1 MRERHADTVRFHKSH
16 RPKMTVVRLVIGL
29 LLLVFPTQL
38 TAVSETMGFSYVLS
52 YIGSVYHNIYFTLNE
67 DGATE
72 QTSVPVVDSVTGTKL
87 ANFFMHIETND
98 SQMQYV
104 SLEFSS
110 FGDGTSGVQGDGTPG
125 VHYDVQW
132 RNVSD
137 SGYAKT
143 WNKELSGGTSYSLG
157 NYLSNDAGY
166 EIYTSSVTG
175 RGDDHYLFQMQIFPY
190 EEDLNAFPAETNLS
204 MTITVTGEGA

>member
-38 TAVSETMGFSYVLS
+38 TAVAETMGFSYVLS

-67 DGATE
+67 DSAME
-72 QTSVPVVDSVTGTKL
+72 IESASVDANGI
-87 ANFFMHIETND
+87 ANFFLHIETND
-98 SQMQYV
+98 PTMKTV
-104 SLEFSS
+104 SLGFSS
-110 FGDGTSGVQGDGTPG
+110 FGDGAPG

-132 RNVSD
+132 RNLND
-137 SGYAKT
+137 SETGTGT
-143 WNKELSGGTSYSLG
+143 WNTDLTGETSYPLG
-157 NYLSNDAGY
+157 YYLSNDAGY

-190 EEDLNAFPAETNLS
+190 EEDLNAFPGGTSLS

>member
-16 RPKMTVVRLVIGL
+16 RPKMTVVRFVIGL

-38 TAVSETMGFSYVLS
+38 TAVAETMGFSYVLS

-67 DGATE
+67 DSAME
-72 QTSVPVVDSVTGTKL
+72 IESASVDANGI
-87 ANFFMHIETND
+87 ANFFLHIETND
-98 SQMQYV
+98 PTMKSV
-104 SLEFSS
+104 SLGFSS
-110 FGDGTSGVQGDGTPG
+110 FGDGAPG

-132 RNVSD
+132 RNLND
-137 SGYAKT
+137 SETGTGT
-143 WNKELSGGTSYSLG
+143 WNTDLTGETSYPLG
-157 NYLSNDAGY
+157 YYLSNDAGY

-190 EEDLNAFPAETNLS
+190 EEDLNAFPGGTSLS

>member
-67 DGATE
+67 DSAME
-72 QTSVPVVDSVTGTKL
+72 IESASVDANGI
-87 ANFFMHIETND
+87 ANFFLHIETND
-98 SQMQYV
+98 PTMKTV
-104 SLEFSS
+104 SLGFSS
-110 FGDGTSGVQGDGTPG
+110 FGDGSPG

-132 RNVSD
+132 RNVWRNLND
-137 SGYAKT
+137 SETGTGT
-143 WNKELSGGTSYSLG
+143 WNTGLTGKTFYPVDY
-157 NYLSNDAGY
+157 YLAKDSGY

-175 RGDDHYLFQMQIFPY
+175 RGDDHYLFQMQIKPNK
-190 EEDLNAFPAETNLS
+190 EDLDAFPGETQLA
-204 MTITVTGEGA
+204 MTVTVTGEGE